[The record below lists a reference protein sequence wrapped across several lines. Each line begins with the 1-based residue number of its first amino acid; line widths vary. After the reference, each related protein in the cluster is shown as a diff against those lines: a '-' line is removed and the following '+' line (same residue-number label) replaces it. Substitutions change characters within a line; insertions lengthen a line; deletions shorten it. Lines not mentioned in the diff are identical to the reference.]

1 MSISYQP
8 LFQIFE
14 DEGIVIKKFSED
26 TGIPMNTFYRM
37 KNPHQPN
44 KTPYC
49 ASLHTLVIIAG
60 ALHRDISELILVCY
74 D

>member
-26 TGIPMNTFYRM
+26 TGIPMNTFYRI
-37 KNPHQPN
+37 KNPLQPN
-44 KTPYC
+44 RPPFC
-49 ASLHTLVIIAG
+49 ASLYTLAIIAR
-60 ALHRDISELILVCY
+60 ALHRNISDLILVEY
-74 D
+74 N